1 MVYMIPMDCIKCG
14 LCNVCPVFRV
24 ERTESVSPRGKL
36 IILSEIKKGSV
47 KLDARIV
54 KEIYKCSVCG
64 MCSFVCPAN
73 LDLIKF
79 WEETREELVNKKI
92 APLPIHRKVR
102 DLTYRELN
110 PYGGDQQKRA
120 EWLEFSVG
128 KSKTLYFAGCTASF
142 KAQNIAK
149 STTKVLKNL
158 GVEFT
163 VLGAYEFC
171 CGSPF
176 LRTGQRD
183 VAKMLFTKNI
193 KVWQKE
199 GIEEIITSCPGC
211 YKSIKEE
218 YPKLAKEAK
227 IELNFEV
234 KHVSSVFAERM
245 RKEGNLEFVATY
257 HDPCHLG
264 RHMGVY
270 EEPREVIRKTGI
282 KLVEME
288 RNREFSLCCGAG
300 GGVRAQF
307 KEIAISIAEERIREA
322 LETGTNVIV
331 TSCPFCEYNLSR
343 VGGSRV
349 RVFDLSEIVEKT
361 ISP

>member
-1 MVYMIPMDCIKCG
+1 MDNIISTYCIKCG
-14 LCNVCPVFRV
+14 LCNICPVFKA
-24 ERTESVSPRGKL
+24 ERSESVSPRGKL
-36 IILSEIKKGSV
+36 ILLSEIKKGLI

-64 MCSFVCPAN
+64 ICSLVCPSN
-73 LDLIKF
+73 LDMVSF
-79 WEETREELVNKKI
+79 WEEIRQELVNKKL

-102 DLTYRELN
+102 DITYREFN
-110 PYGGDQQKRA
+110 PYGGEQRKRS
-120 EWLEFSVG
+120 EWLEFSV
-128 KSKTLYFAGCTASF
+128 KNSKTLYFAGCTASF

-149 STTKVLKNL
+149 STANALKNL
-158 GVEFT
+158 GIEFT
-163 VLGAYEFC
+163 VLGPNEFC

-193 KVWQKE
+193 KVWEKE

-211 YKSIKEE
+211 YKTIKED
-218 YPKLAKEAK
+218 YPKFAKETR
-227 IELNFEV
+227 IEFNVDV
-234 KHVSSVFAERM
+234 KHVSSVFAKEM
-245 RKEGNLEFVATY
+245 KKEGKLDLVATY

-264 RHMGVY
+264 RHMGIY
-270 EEPREVIRKTGI
+270 EDPREVIRKAGI

-288 RNREFSLCCGAG
+288 RNREFALCCGAG
-300 GGVRAQF
+300 GGLRTQF
-307 KEIAISIAEERIREA
+307 KEIAIAIAEERIREA
-322 LETGTNVIV
+322 LETGTNLII
-331 TSCPFCEYNLSR
+331 TSCPFCEYNFSR

-349 RVFDLSEIVEKT
+349 KIFDLSEIAEKT

>member
-1 MVYMIPMDCIKCG
+1 MDYMIPMDCIKCG
-14 LCNVCPVFRV
+14 LCNICPVFRV
-24 ERTESVSPRGKL
+24 ERSESVSPRGK
-36 IILSEIKKGSV
+36 IILLSEIKRGSI

-64 MCSFVCPAN
+64 VCSLVCPAN
-73 LDLIKF
+73 LDLIKL
-79 WEETREELVNKKI
+79 WEEVREEFVNKKI

-102 DLTYRELN
+102 DITYREFN

-120 EWLEFSVG
+120 EWLDLSIE
-128 KSKTLYFAGCTASF
+128 KSRTLYFAGCTASF

-149 STTKVLKNL
+149 ATAKTLKNL
-158 GVEFT
+158 GIEFT
-163 VLGAYEFC
+163 VLGAKEFC

-176 LRTGQRD
+176 LRTGQID

-193 KVWQKE
+193 KVWQSE
-199 GIEEIITSCPGC
+199 GIKEIITSCPGC

-218 YPKLAKEAK
+218 YPKFAKEVK
-227 IELNFEV
+227 IEFNIEV
-234 KHVSSVFAERM
+234 KHISSVFAKLM
-245 RKEGNLEFVATY
+245 KKEGKLELIATY

-270 EEPREVIRKTGI
+270 EEPREVIRKAGI

-300 GGVRAQF
+300 GGLRTQF
-307 KEIAISIAEERIREA
+307 KEIAMAIAEERIREA
-322 LETGTNVIV
+322 LETGTNVII

-349 RVFDLSEIVEKT
+349 RVLDLSEIAEKT